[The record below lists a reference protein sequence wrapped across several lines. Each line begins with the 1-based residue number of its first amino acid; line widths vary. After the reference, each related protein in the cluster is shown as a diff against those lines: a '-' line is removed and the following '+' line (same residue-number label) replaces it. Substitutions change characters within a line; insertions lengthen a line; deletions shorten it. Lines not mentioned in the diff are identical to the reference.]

1 MRDTNGIFIDTG
13 AFLAMLMPG
22 DQFSGTAI
30 KAWDNLENLNLP
42 LFSSEP
48 VLIETANFLIRQQSS
63 EIAAEWLKSSQDS
76 TEIRWLQPSKD
87 DFRFAKELIV
97 KFSDQRISMTDA
109 LSFSLMR
116 RHNIHQAFSFDRHF
130 PMAGFKLW
138 QELL

>member
-1 MRDTNGIFIDTG
+1 MRNINGIFIDTG

-22 DQFSGTAI
+22 DQFSGTAV
-30 KAWDNLENLNLP
+30 KFWDKLEKLNVP

-48 VLIETANFLIRQQSS
+48 VVIETANFLIRQQSP

-76 TEIRWLQPSKD
+76 TEIRWLQPSRD
-87 DFRFAKELIV
+87 DFRHARELIV

-109 LSFSLMR
+109 LSFSLMK
-116 RHNIHQAFSFDRHF
+116 RHNILQAFSFDHHF

-138 QELL
+138 QEL